1 MNQLNE
7 KNRPVIGLN
16 DENDQRG
23 EQLQKVIK
31 YETEM
36 DVMLYR

>member
-23 EQLQKVIK
+23 EQLQNG
-31 YETEM
+31 
-36 DVMLYR
+36 D